1 MWLDM
6 LFTNMGSIGK
16 GTVLQWREGKSLI
29 LEILS
34 EVSRR

>member
-1 MWLDM
+1 MWLDV

-16 GTVLQWREGKSLI
+16 RTVLQWREGKSLI